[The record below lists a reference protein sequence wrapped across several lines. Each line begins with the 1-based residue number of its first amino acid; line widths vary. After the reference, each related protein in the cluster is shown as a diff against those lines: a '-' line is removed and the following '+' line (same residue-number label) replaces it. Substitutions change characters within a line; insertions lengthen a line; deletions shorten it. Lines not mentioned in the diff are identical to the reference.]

1 LFWLDPWIDDQG
13 IAERV
18 PELLAIVNKRRQHTR
33 MVQEALHNNTWIR
46 DITGALTIPAIM
58 QYLQLRERIG
68 HVTLQQDV

>member
-1 LFWLDPWIDDQG
+1 
-13 IAERV
+13 
-18 PELLAIVNKRRQHTR
+18 

-46 DITGALTIPAIM
+46 DITGALTIPAIV